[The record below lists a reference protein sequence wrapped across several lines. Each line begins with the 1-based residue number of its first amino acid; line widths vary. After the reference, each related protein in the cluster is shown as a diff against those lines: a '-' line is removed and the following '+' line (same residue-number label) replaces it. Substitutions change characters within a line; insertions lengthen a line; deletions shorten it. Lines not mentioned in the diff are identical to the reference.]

1 MIKLNILNL
10 KKFLE
15 EVNECA
21 GEVIMHRT
29 DGEKVN
35 IRRQYAIQNELR
47 EKYREN
53 KNCLPIVLSIPTPKD
68 YMNIVSY
75 YAGDC

>member
-15 EVNECA
+15 VVNECA
-21 GEVIMHRT
+21 GGVMMHCT
-29 DGEKVN
+29 DGKKVN
-35 IRRQYAIQNELR
+35 ISRQYAIQNKLQEQ
-47 EKYREN
+47 YREN
-53 KNCLPIVLSIPTPKD
+53 KNCLPITLSIPNPKD